1 MEKLIEAIWARCM
14 EIAKEELLMMFDCNL
29 YQKKVNN
36 YAMREVTKAETEE
49 LNEAIRA
56 RSLEMAEEKL
66 AAEYIVR
73 EKSENDDAS
82 SEDDAASSLLGGGG
96 EMTNANALTP
106 MLDGVGTIGGGGGS
120 DTDGGGASAV
130 IGDSVSAAGGNDDGG
145 AGGGGF
151 RSVNESGNGGGGS
164 SIGEPEA
171 PQASTVGSRGVDFGG
186 GSEYFYSQFELTT
199 RSRKIIQMVGAR
211 RLSRLARLLCY
222 TPLWLLIIHLVPLW
236 LFFSIF
242 ILLPFWA
249 AARRG

>member
-1 MEKLIEAIWARCM
+1 
-14 EIAKEELLMMFDCNL
+14 
-29 YQKKVNN
+29 
-36 YAMREVTKAETEE
+36 
-49 LNEAIRA
+49 
-56 RSLEMAEEKL
+56 
-66 AAEYIVR
+66 
-73 EKSENDDAS
+73 
-82 SEDDAASSLLGGGG
+82 
-96 EMTNANALTP
+96 

-145 AGGGGF
+145 AGGF

-222 TPLWLLIIHLVPLW
+222 TPLWLLIIHLFGCFSPYSSCC
-236 LFFSIF
+236 LFGQR
-242 ILLPFWA
+242 LE
-249 AARRG
+249 GD